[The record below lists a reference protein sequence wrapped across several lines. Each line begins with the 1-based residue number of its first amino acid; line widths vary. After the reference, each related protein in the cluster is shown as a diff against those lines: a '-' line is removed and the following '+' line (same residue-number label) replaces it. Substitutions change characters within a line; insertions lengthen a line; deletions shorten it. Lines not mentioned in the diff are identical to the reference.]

1 MLFSET
7 WISSIN
13 LLSYVFVSECLLIFM
28 QSGVSKTSSFII
40 SVDVLP
46 SFSQVLDF
54 YNIPGPFIR
63 ARTPNLHICLF
74 FVTYLL
80 VSFT

>member
-1 MLFSET
+1 MSFSET

-13 LLSYVFVSECLLIFM
+13 LLSYAFVSECLLIFM

-40 SVDVLP
+40 SIDVLP

-54 YNIPGPFIR
+54 YNTWTIYSR
-63 ARTPNLHICLF
+63 ANAQLAYLF
-74 FVTYLL
+74 VFRQ
-80 VSFT
+80 